1 MKSTYTY
8 PAILHYADDGISISF
23 PGLPGCLSCSD
34 TTEEAARDAKEA
46 LGLHLWGMENDGDT
60 IPEPTPVNRLS
71 LENNEIPLLVDVF
84 MPAVRA
90 RVETRFVKKTLS
102 IPAYMNAR
110 AEEAGINFSQ
120 LLQEAIASQLNLQPR
135 Q

>member
-1 MKSTYTY
+1 MKTTYTY

-23 PGLPGCLSCSD
+23 PDLPGCLSCSE
-34 TTEEAARDAKEA
+34 TTEEAAHDAKEA
-46 LGLHLWGMENDGDT
+46 LGLHLWGMENDGDR

-71 LENNEIPLLVDVF
+71 LQNNEIPLLVEVF

>member
-1 MKSTYTY
+1 MKTSYTY

-23 PGLPGCLSCSD
+23 PDLPGCLSCSV

-46 LGLHLWGMENDGDT
+46 LGLHLWGMEKDGDA
-60 IPEPTPVNRLS
+60 IPEPTPINKLALS
-71 LENNEIPLLVDVF
+71 DSEIPLLVNVF
-84 MPAVRA
+84 MPAIRA

-102 IPAYMNAR
+102 IPAYMNAV

-120 LLQEAIASQLNLQPR
+120 LLQEAISEKLRL
-135 Q
+135 